1 MVSRNPISKQI
12 KSRAVI
18 DSKTHPHIPR
28 CMSTQHPDNVTVPF
42 FAQGPVMEGMD
53 EIREAYYAFSHL
65 GCDEQMWDF
74 EGKEVDEF
82 VVEKLLTTY
91 EGFFRTFP
99 LGREMFLTLRVPNPA
114 VEKSQGKILLEVL
127 QGIPR
132 AYDVARLFYGED
144 VAPIFEIIFP
154 MTTSAEE
161 LNRILRYYQVFVTGK
176 EEAVLTPGDIPLKEW
191 IGEFHPTAIQI
202 IPLIE
207 DKESLL
213 RADAIVRAYLQ
224 GKDLSYQRVF
234 LARSDPAL
242 NYGSLAASLLV
253 KAALSRLERL
263 ERELGIPI
271 YPILG
276 AGSAPFRGNFRPDT
290 VERNL
295 AEHPS
300 VQTFTIQ
307 SAFKYDHPA
316 PAIIQAIEAL
326 KSAPRKSARPVE
338 SEGKIIDLIER
349 ISACYQRQV
358 RAIAPLMNNV
368 APAVPRRRMR
378 KLHIGLFGYSRS
390 IGGISLPRAISF
402 CAALYSLGL
411 PPEILGLSC
420 LDQEDLALLRE
431 VDPGFEAD
439 LEDALQ
445 YLNEEAYTLLP
456 SAEAE
461 EIRRT
466 IRLLRL
472 TISQDHAHREIT
484 ATIIKRVGE
493 GNVKDLGD
501 LILRA
506 AWIRKF
512 LG

>member
-1 MVSRNPISKQI
+1 M
-12 KSRAVI
+12 I
-18 DSKTHPHIPR
+18 DVATLPRIPR

-42 FAQGPVMEGMD
+42 FAHGPVMEGMD
-53 EIREAYYAFSHL
+53 EIREAYFAFSHL

-91 EGFFRTFP
+91 EGFFRAFP
-99 LGREMFLTLRVPNPA
+99 LGREMFLTLRVPNPGVQKA
-114 VEKSQGKILLEVL
+114 QGKILLEVL

-132 AYDVARLFYGED
+132 ANDVARLFYEED

-161 LNRILRYYQVFVTGK
+161 LNRVLRYYQVFVTGK
-176 EEAVLTPGDIPLKEW
+176 GETVLTPGDIPLKEW
-191 IGEFHPTAIQI
+191 IGESHPAAIQI

-213 RADAIVRAYLQ
+213 RADSIVRAYLQ
-224 GKDLSYQRVF
+224 DKDLPYQRVF

-242 NYGSLAASLLV
+242 NYGSLAAGLLV
-253 KAALSRLERL
+253 KIALSRLDRL
-263 ERELGIPI
+263 EQELSIPI

-290 VERNL
+290 VQRHL

-307 SAFKYDHPA
+307 SAFKYDYPA
-316 PAIIQAIEAL
+316 PSIIRAIETL
-326 KSAPRKSARPVE
+326 KGAPRQRARPVE
-338 SEGKIIDLIER
+338 PEDRIVDLIER
-349 ISACYQRQV
+349 TSACYQRQV
-358 RAIAPLMNNV
+358 AAIAPLMNHI

-390 IGGISLPRAISF
+390 LGGISLPRAISF
-402 CAALYSLGL
+402 CATLYSIGL

-420 LDQEDLALLRE
+420 LDREDLALLRE
-431 VDPGFEAD
+431 IDSGFDTD
-439 LEDALQ
+439 LADALQ
-445 YLNEEAYTLLP
+445 YLNEEALALLP
-456 SAEAE
+456 HTEAD
-461 EIRRT
+461 EIRAT
-466 IRLLRL
+466 IRPLH
-472 TISQDHAHREIT
+472 TPTPDQTHREVT
-484 ATIIKRVGE
+484 ATIIKRVQDGST
-493 GNVKDLGD
+493 KDLSD

-506 AWIRKF
+506 AWIRRF

>member
-1 MVSRNPISKQI
+1 MLDIETSR
-12 KSRAVI
+12 R
-18 DSKTHPHIPR
+18 IPR

-91 EGFFRTFP
+91 EGFFRAFP

-132 AYDVARLFYGED
+132 ANDVARFFYGED

-161 LNRILRYYQVFVTGK
+161 LNRVRQYYQVFVTGK
-176 EEAVLTPGDIPLKEW
+176 GEAVLTPGDIPLKEW

-213 RADAIVRAYLQ
+213 QADTIIRAYLQ
-224 GKDLSYQRVF
+224 DKDLSYQRVF

-242 NYGSLAASLLV
+242 NYGSLAARLLV
-253 KAALSRLERL
+253 KAALSRLDRL
-263 ERELGIPI
+263 EEELGIPI

-290 VERNL
+290 VERHL

-300 VQTFTIQ
+300 IQTFTIQ
-307 SAFKYDHPA
+307 SAFKYDYPA
-316 PAIIQAIEAL
+316 PQIIQAIETL
-326 KSAPRKSARPVE
+326 KRTPRKSAHPVE
-338 SEGKIIDLIER
+338 PEGKVIDLIER

-358 RAIAPLMNNV
+358 QAIAPLMNHV
-368 APAVPRRRMR
+368 AHAVPRRRMR

-390 IGGISLPRAISF
+390 IGGVSLPRAISF

-411 PPEILGLSC
+411 PPEILGISC
-420 LDQEDLALLRE
+420 LGQEDLALLRE
-431 VDPGFEAD
+431 IDPGFEVD
-439 LEDALQ
+439 LGDALQ
-445 YLNEEAYTLLP
+445 YLNEEVYTLLP
-456 SAEAE
+456 LTEAE

-466 IRLLRL
+466 VRLLRPTL
-472 TISQDHAHREIT
+472 SQDHAHREIT
-484 ATIIKRVGE
+484 ATIIRRVE
-493 GNVKDLGD
+493 KGNVKDLGD

>member
-1 MVSRNPISKQI
+1 MFSRNPIRKQI
-12 KSRAVI
+12 ESRAMI
-18 DSKTHPHIPR
+18 DIETHRRIPR

-91 EGFFRTFP
+91 EGFFREFP

-114 VEKSQGKILLEVL
+114 VEKAQGKILLEVL
-127 QGIPR
+127 HGIPR

-144 VAPIFEIIFP
+144 VAPIFEVILP

-161 LNRILRYYQVFVTGK
+161 LNRVLRYYQVFVTGK
-176 EEAVLTPGDIPLKEW
+176 GSAVLTPGDISLKEW
-191 IGEFHPTAIQI
+191 IGEFHPTTIQI

-213 RADAIVRAYLQ
+213 RADAIVRTYLQ
-224 GKDLSYQRVF
+224 DKDLSYQRVF

-253 KAALSRLERL
+253 KVALSRLERL
-263 ERELGIPI
+263 EQERGIPI

-290 VERNL
+290 VERHL
-295 AEHPS
+295 TEHPS

-316 PAIIQAIEAL
+316 PAIIQAIETL
-326 KSAPRKSARPVE
+326 KNAPRKSARTVE
-338 SEGKIIDLIER
+338 PEGKIIDLIER

-390 IGGISLPRAISF
+390 IGGVSLPRAISF

-420 LDQEDLALLRE
+420 LGQEDLALLRE

-439 LEDALQ
+439 LGDALQ
-445 YLNEEAYTLLP
+445 YLNEEALTLLP
-456 SAEAE
+456 PAEAG
-461 EIRRT
+461 EIQRT
-466 IRLLRL
+466 IRLLGL
-472 TISQDHAHREIT
+472 PLSPNHAHREVT
-484 ATIIKRVGE
+484 TTIIKRVGE
-493 GNVKDLGD
+493 GSVKDLGD

>member
-1 MVSRNPISKQI
+1 MVRRNPIRKQI
-12 KSRAVI
+12 ESRAVI
-18 DSKTHPHIPR
+18 DIKTNPRIPR

-91 EGFFRTFP
+91 EGFFRAFP

-114 VEKSQGKILLEVL
+114 VEKAQGKILLEVL

-161 LNRILRYYQVFVTGK
+161 LNRVLRYYQVFVTGK
-176 EEAVLTPGDIPLKEW
+176 GAAVLTPGDIPLKEW
-191 IGEFHPTAIQI
+191 IGEFHPTTIQI

-224 GKDLSYQRVF
+224 DKDLSHQRVF

-253 KAALSRLERL
+253 KVALSRLDKL
-263 ERELGIPI
+263 ERDLGIPI

-290 VERNL
+290 VERHL

-316 PAIIQAIEAL
+316 PAIIQAIETL

-338 SEGKIIDLIER
+338 PEGKIIDLIER

-358 RAIAPLMNNV
+358 RALAPLMNHV

-402 CAALYSLGL
+402 CSALYSLGL

-420 LDQEDLALLRE
+420 LGQEDLALLRE

-439 LEDALQ
+439 LGDALQ

-456 SAEAE
+456 PAEAE
-461 EIRRT
+461 EIQRT

-472 TISQDHAHREIT
+472 PLSSDHAHREVT
-484 ATIIKRVGE
+484 TTIIKRVRE

>member
-1 MVSRNPISKQI
+1 M
-12 KSRAVI
+12 I
-18 DSKTHPHIPR
+18 DVATLRRIPR

-74 EGKEVDEF
+74 EGKEVDDF

-91 EGFFRTFP
+91 EGFFRAFP

-132 AYDVARLFYGED
+132 ANDVARLFYGED

-161 LNRILRYYQVFVTGK
+161 LDRVHRYYQVFVTGK
-176 EEAVLTPGDIPLKEW
+176 GEAVMTPGDIPLKEW
-191 IGEFHPTAIQI
+191 IGEFHPAAIQI

-213 RADAIVRAYLQ
+213 QADAIVRTYLQ
-224 GKDLSYQRVF
+224 DKDLSCQRVF

-242 NYGSLAASLLV
+242 NYGSLAARLLV
-253 KAALSRLERL
+253 KVALSRLDSL
-263 ERELGIPI
+263 EQELGIPI
-271 YPILG
+271 YPIFG

-316 PAIIQAIEAL
+316 PAIIQAIETL
-326 KSAPRKSARPVE
+326 KSTPRKRAQPIE
-338 SEGKIIDLIER
+338 PEGKILDLIER

-358 RAIAPLMNNV
+358 RAIAPLLNDV

-402 CAALYSLGL
+402 CAALYSIGL

-420 LDQEDLALLRE
+420 LNQNDLTLLRE

-439 LEDALQ
+439 LGDALQ
-445 YLNEEAYTLLP
+445 HLNDEVYTFLP
-456 SAEAE
+456 STEAE

-466 IRLLRL
+466 VQLLRPTL
-472 TISQDHAHREIT
+472 SQDHAHREVT
-484 ATIIKRVGE
+484 ATIIRRVGK
-493 GNVKDLGD
+493 GHSKDLGD

>member
-1 MVSRNPISKQI
+1 MVSRIPIRQPIES
-12 KSRAVI
+12 SAVI
-18 DSKTHPHIPR
+18 DIETRPRIPR

-91 EGFFRTFP
+91 ESFFRAFP

-114 VEKSQGKILLEVL
+114 VEKTQGKILLEVL

-132 AYDVARLFYGED
+132 ANDVARLFYGED
-144 VAPIFEIIFP
+144 VAPVFEIIFP

-161 LNRILRYYQVFVTGK
+161 LNRVLRYYQVFVTGK
-176 EEAVLTPGDIPLKEW
+176 EEAVLTPGDISLKEW
-191 IGEFHPTAIQI
+191 IGEFHPAAIQI

-263 ERELGIPI
+263 EQELGIPI

-290 VERNL
+290 VERHL

-316 PAIIQAIEAL
+316 PAIIRAIETL
-326 KSAPRKSARPVE
+326 KNAPRKSAKPVE
-338 SEGKIIDLIER
+338 PEEKISDLIER
-349 ISACYQRQV
+349 LSACYQRQV
-358 RAIAPLMNNV
+358 SAIAPLMNHI
-368 APAVPRRRMR
+368 ASAVPRRRMR

-390 IGGISLPRAISF
+390 LGGVSLPRAISF

-420 LDQEDLALLRE
+420 LGQEDLALLRE
-431 VDPGFEAD
+431 IDPGFEDD
-439 LEDALQ
+439 LKDALR
-445 YLNEEAYTLLP
+445 YLNEEAFTLLP
-456 SAEAE
+456 PTAAE
-461 EIRRT
+461 EIQTT
-466 IRLLRL
+466 IQLLSL
-472 TISQDHAHREIT
+472 IPSTDHAHREVT
-484 ATIIKRVGE
+484 ATMIKRVRE
-493 GNVKDLGD
+493 GSAKDLGD

>member
-1 MVSRNPISKQI
+1 M
-12 KSRAVI
+12 I
-18 DSKTHPHIPR
+18 DLETRRRIPR

-91 EGFFRTFP
+91 EGFFRASP
-99 LGREMFLTLRVPNPA
+99 LGRELFLTLRVPNPG
-114 VEKSQGKILLEVL
+114 VEKAQGKILLEVL

-132 AYDVARLFYGED
+132 ANDVARLFYGED
-144 VAPIFEIIFP
+144 IAPIFEIIFP

-161 LNRILRYYQVFVTGK
+161 LNRVLRYYQVFVTGK
-176 EEAVLTPGDIPLKEW
+176 GEAVLAPGDIPLKEW
-191 IGEFHPTAIQI
+191 IGEFYPAAIQI

-213 RADAIVRAYLQ
+213 LADTIVRTYLQ
-224 GKDLSYQRVF
+224 DKDLPYQRVF

-242 NYGSLAASLLV
+242 NYGSLAAGLLV
-253 KAALSRLERL
+253 KVALSRLDRL

-290 VERNL
+290 VERHL
-295 AEHPS
+295 TEHPS

-307 SAFKYDHPA
+307 SAFKYDYPA
-316 PAIIQAIEAL
+316 PAIIRAIESL
-326 KSAPRKSARPVE
+326 KSAPRTSAKPMAPE
-338 SEGKIIDLIER
+338 STIIDLIER
-349 ISACYQRQV
+349 TSACYQRQV
-358 RAIAPLMNNV
+358 GAIAPLMNHI
-368 APAVPRRRMR
+368 APMVPRRRMR
-378 KLHIGLFGYSRS
+378 KLHIGLFGYSRNL
-390 IGGISLPRAISF
+390 GGVSLPRAISF

-411 PPEILGLSC
+411 PPELLGLSC
-420 LDQEDLALLRE
+420 LRQEDLAFLRE

-439 LEDALQ
+439 LEDALR
-445 YLNEEAYTLLP
+445 YLNEDAFTLLP
-456 SAEAE
+456 PTEAN
-461 EIRRT
+461 EIRTT
-466 IRLLRL
+466 IRLLHSPP
-472 TISQDHAHREIT
+472 TPDHAHQEVTT
-484 ATIIKRVGE
+484 AIIKRVRE
-493 GNVKDLGD
+493 GNTKDLGD

>member
-1 MVSRNPISKQI
+1 
-12 KSRAVI
+12 
-18 DSKTHPHIPR
+18 
-28 CMSTQHPDNVTVPF
+28 
-42 FAQGPVMEGMD
+42 
-53 EIREAYYAFSHL
+53 
-65 GCDEQMWDF
+65 
-74 EGKEVDEF
+74 
-82 VVEKLLTTY
+82 
-91 EGFFRTFP
+91 
-99 LGREMFLTLRVPNPA
+99 
-114 VEKSQGKILLEVL
+114 
-127 QGIPR
+127 
-132 AYDVARLFYGED
+132 
-144 VAPIFEIIFP
+144 

-161 LNRILRYYQVFVTGK
+161 LNRVLRYYQVFVTGK
-176 EEAVLTPGDIPLKEW
+176 GSAVLTPGDISLKEW
-191 IGEFHPTAIQI
+191 IGEFHPTTIQI

-213 RADAIVRAYLQ
+213 RADAIVRTYLQ
-224 GKDLSYQRVF
+224 DKDLSYQRVF

-253 KAALSRLERL
+253 KVALSRLERL
-263 ERELGIPI
+263 EQERGIPI

-290 VERNL
+290 VERHL
-295 AEHPS
+295 TEHPS

-316 PAIIQAIEAL
+316 PAIIQAIETL
-326 KSAPRKSARPVE
+326 KNAPRKSARTVE
-338 SEGKIIDLIER
+338 PEGKIIDLIER

-390 IGGISLPRAISF
+390 IGGVSLPRAISF

-420 LDQEDLALLRE
+420 LGQEDLALLRE

-439 LEDALQ
+439 LGDALQ
-445 YLNEEAYTLLP
+445 YLNEEALTLLP
-456 SAEAE
+456 PAEAG
-461 EIRRT
+461 EIQRT
-466 IRLLRL
+466 IRLLGL
-472 TISQDHAHREIT
+472 PLSPNHAHREVT
-484 ATIIKRVGE
+484 TTIIKRVGE
-493 GNVKDLGD
+493 GSVKDLGD

>member
-1 MVSRNPISKQI
+1 M
-12 KSRAVI
+12 I
-18 DSKTHPHIPR
+18 DIETPHRIPR

-91 EGFFRTFP
+91 EGFFRAFP
-99 LGREMFLTLRVPNPA
+99 LGREMFLTLRVPNPG
-114 VEKSQGKILLEVL
+114 VEKAQGKILLEVL

-132 AYDVARLFYGED
+132 ANDVARLFYGED

-161 LNRILRYYQVFVTGK
+161 LNRVLRYYQVFVTGRGSG
-176 EEAVLTPGDIPLKEW
+176 ADPRRYPLKEW
-191 IGEFHPTAIQI
+191 IGEFHPAAIQI

-213 RADAIVRAYLQ
+213 RANTIVRAYLQ
-224 GKDLSYQRVF
+224 GKDLPYQRVF

-253 KAALSRLERL
+253 KAALSHLDKL
-263 ERELGIPI
+263 ERELGTPI

-290 VERNL
+290 VERHL

-307 SAFKYDHPA
+307 SAFKYDTPLPRLSGLSRPSRAHLDRARSRWNRGRDAGSRPSCRPARGPA
-316 PAIIQAIEAL
+316 P
-326 KSAPRKSARPVE
+326 
-338 SEGKIIDLIER
+338 D
-349 ISACYQRQV
+349 C
-358 RAIAPLMNNV
+358 
-368 APAVPRRRMR
+368 
-378 KLHIGLFGYSRS
+378 
-390 IGGISLPRAISF
+390 
-402 CAALYSLGL
+402 
-411 PPEILGLSC
+411 
-420 LDQEDLALLRE
+420 
-431 VDPGFEAD
+431 
-439 LEDALQ
+439 
-445 YLNEEAYTLLP
+445 
-456 SAEAE
+456 
-461 EIRRT
+461 
-466 IRLLRL
+466 
-472 TISQDHAHREIT
+472 
-484 ATIIKRVGE
+484 
-493 GNVKDLGD
+493 
-501 LILRA
+501 
-506 AWIRKF
+506 
-512 LG
+512 

>member
-1 MVSRNPISKQI
+1 M
-12 KSRAVI
+12 I
-18 DSKTHPHIPR
+18 DIETQPGIPR

-82 VVEKLLTTY
+82 VVEKLFTTY
-91 EGFFRTFP
+91 EGFFRAFP
-99 LGREMFLTLRVPNPA
+99 LGRELFLTLRVPNPA
-114 VEKSQGKILLEVL
+114 VEKAQGKILLEVL
-127 QGIPR
+127 QSIPR

-161 LNRILRYYQVFVTGK
+161 LNRILRYYQVFISGK
-176 EEAVLTPGDIPLKEW
+176 GEMALTPGDIPLKEW
-191 IGEFHPTAIQI
+191 IGEFHPATIQI

-213 RADAIVRAYLQ
+213 RADTIVRAYLQ
-224 GKDLSYQRVF
+224 GKDLPYQRVF

-253 KAALSRLERL
+253 KTALSRLGKL
-263 ERELGIPI
+263 EHELGIPI

-276 AGSAPFRGNFRPDT
+276 AGSAPFRGNLRPDT
-290 VERNL
+290 VGRHL

-307 SAFKYDHPA
+307 SAFKYDYPA
-316 PAIIQAIEAL
+316 PASIRAIETL
-326 KSAPRKSARPVE
+326 KSTSRQSFKPVE
-338 SEGKIIDLIER
+338 PEGKIINLIER

-358 RAIAPLMNNV
+358 RAIAPLMNGV

-411 PPEILGLSC
+411 PPELLGLSC
-420 LDQEDLALLRE
+420 LGQEDLALLRE

-439 LEDALQ
+439 LGDALQ
-445 YLNEEAYTLLP
+445 YLNEEAFTLLP
-456 SAEAE
+456 PVEAE
-461 EIRRT
+461 EIRTT
-466 IRLLRL
+466 IRLLGL
-472 TISQDHAHREIT
+472 TLSQDHAHREVT
-484 ATIIKRVGE
+484 STIIKRVQE
-493 GNVKDLGD
+493 GGVKDLGD

>member
-1 MVSRNPISKQI
+1 
-12 KSRAVI
+12 
-18 DSKTHPHIPR
+18 
-28 CMSTQHPDNVTVPF
+28 MSTQHPDNVTVPF

-53 EIREAYYAFSHL
+53 EVREAYYAFSHL

-91 EGFFRTFP
+91 DGFFRAFP
-99 LGREMFLTLRVPNPA
+99 LGQEVYLTLRVPNPA
-114 VEKSQGKILLEVL
+114 VDKAQGKILLEVL

-132 AYDVARLFYGED
+132 SYDVARLFYGED
-144 VAPIFEIIFP
+144 VVPVFEIIFP
-154 MTTSAEE
+154 MTTAAEE
-161 LNRILRYYQVFVTGK
+161 LNRVLRYYQVFVTGK
-176 EEAVLTPGDIPLKEW
+176 EEAVLSPGDLPLKEW
-191 IGEFHPTAIQI
+191 IGAFHPKAIHL

-213 RADAIVRAYLQ
+213 RADAIVRDYLRD
-224 GKDLSYQRVF
+224 KDLPYQRVF

-253 KAALSRLERL
+253 KGALSRLGRL

-290 VERNL
+290 VERYL
-295 AEHPS
+295 VEHPS

-316 PAIIQAIEAL
+316 PAIIRAIETIQGT
-326 KSAPRKSARPVE
+326 PRRDPLSVGPERRVL
-338 SEGKIIDLIER
+338 DLINR
-349 ISACYQRQV
+349 TSACYQRQV
-358 RAIAPLMNNV
+358 RALAPLVNAV

-390 IGGISLPRAISF
+390 IGGVSLPRAIPF

-411 PPEILGLSC
+411 PPELLGLSC
-420 LDQEDLALLRE
+420 LGQEDLAVVKE
-431 VDPGFEAD
+431 IYPGFEAD
-439 LEDALQ
+439 LQDALR
-445 YLNEEAYTLLP
+445 YLNDEVYTLLP
-456 SAEAE
+456 PIEAE
-461 EIRRT
+461 EIRKT
-466 IRLLRL
+466 LRLLRL
-472 TISQDHAHREIT
+472 TPSPDQAHREIT
-484 ATIIKRVGE
+484 AKVIKRIGAGGVE
-493 GNVKDLGD
+493 GLGD
-501 LILRA
+501 FILQA
-506 AWIRKF
+506 AWIRRF